1 MSISN
6 ILAPGESA
14 AKSVT
19 KQAQLSQED
28 FFKLLTAQLT
38 AQDPLKPM
46 DSQDF
51 LSQLAQ
57 LNTLQSSAALTD
69 TLTAVL
75 QQQSFASG
83 AALLGKLVRGN
94 DVQGREV
101 IGIVSSVSTATGDV
115 QLLVG
120 GDVVPLANV
129 IEVVQPPQF

>member
-1 MSISN
+1 MDTSS
-6 ILAPGESA
+6 LLPVTASTAQSA
-14 AKSVT
+14 HKR
-19 KQAQLSQED
+19 AQLSQED
-28 FFKLLTAQLT
+28 FFKILTAQLT

-75 QQQSFASG
+75 KQENFASG
-83 AALLGKLVRGN
+83 AALLGRQVRGN
-94 DVQGREV
+94 DVQGNEV
-101 IGIVSSVSTATGDV
+101 IGIVSSVSTASGEV

-120 GDVVPLANV
+120 GAVVPLANV
-129 IEVVQPPQF
+129 IEVVQPPLS

>member
-1 MSISN
+1 MINN

-14 AKSVT
+14 ATSAR

-28 FFKLLTAQLT
+28 FFELLTAQLT

-51 LSQLAQ
+51 LSQLSD
-57 LNTLQSSAALTD
+57 LNGLQATAALTD

-75 QQQSFASG
+75 QQQNFASG

-94 DVQGREV
+94 DVAGAEA
-101 IGIVSSVSTATGDV
+101 IGMVSSVSMEGGQV
-115 QLLVG
+115 QLLVNG
-120 GDVVPLANV
+120 SVVPLANV
-129 IEVVQPPQF
+129 VEVVQPPPS

>member
-6 ILAPGESA
+6 ILAPGEASTTSA
-14 AKSVT
+14 RNK
-19 KQAQLSQED
+19 AQLSQED

-75 QQQSFASG
+75 QQQNFSSG

-94 DVQGREV
+94 DVNGTEV
-101 IGIVSSVSTATGDV
+101 TGIVSSVSTATGSV

-120 GDVVPLANV
+120 GAVVPLANV
-129 IEVVQPPQF
+129 IEVVQPPQP